1 MEHITELRHLHPV
14 KVYRYTI
21 QPPCIGCRPIST
33 GIRHRRHY
41 GKLRP
46 FDLIDDWQII
56 KYNPILCLIV
66 FDYSYNAICFS
77 VLKMPSSLKTS
88 LRENSPIKLFRLH
101 FLKKLPKPFIFQL
114 IQLLFSRFF
123 CHKSTTFLLPSK
135 TPIGGLYYQYILFYL
150 FDLLKKG
157 DFSLPFPYQY
167 STTIFSSKNK
177 KLSLLST
184 SQHLS
189 Q

>member
-1 MEHITELRHLHPV
+1 MNSPRHIPV
-14 KVYRYTI
+14 MLNEVLDTLKPEAGKIYVDATFGNGGYSEAILKTVNCTVIAIDRDPTVRTRAEEIKKLYGNRFEFITGTFGDI
-21 QPPCIGCRPIST
+21 AQLIKQPVDGV
-33 GIRHRRHY
+33 
-41 GKLRP
+41 
-46 FDLIDDWQII
+46 
-56 KYNPILCLIV
+56 V
-66 FDYSYNAICFS
+66 FDIG
-77 VLKMPSSLKTS
+77 
-88 LRENSPIKLFRLH
+88 
-101 FLKKLPKPFIFQL
+101 
-114 IQLLFSRFF
+114 
-123 CHKSTTFLLPSK
+123 
-135 TPIGGLYYQYILFYL
+135 IGGLYYQYILFYL